1 MTKRFFPASI
11 PGHFGVV
18 AGLLLLASASPAALA
33 LTVSVGNG
41 GCNYIG
47 LQFALDE
54 LASQPGPHVLKLK
67 AQTIA
72 IPDGLTINTSNTSYE
87 LRGGHINCSDANP
100 TVGQR
105 TVLDA
110 SGGDNGTAF
119 AINRSG
125 TGTPPTITLSR
136 VTVKGGSSETDPFAN
151 PEGGGLEVRGFV
163 TVRLNN
169 ATRIEDNASGKGGGA
184 YLRGNGANRPA
195 LLQINGN
202 SRITGNSAQTLGGGI
217 YCDEDGTVY
226 HDYGEVSF
234 NVAGESGGGAYLLG
248 RCRYDS
254 VVSPGSYTGINNN
267 EADYG
272 AGLAVF
278 GTGNVVLRGA
288 TNTPFWFLGNIA
300 LTDGGAL
307 YMARSGSTRT
317 SVSLES
323 TVFIDNRTDQ
333 GRAGAAMILAG
344 GIDVVMRPVSGQAN
358 CSYFGVGYG
367 ACSAVIG
374 NTSGNFAVGGIV
386 HLVRNNEDAS
396 PDMTIENTS
405 FVDNTG
411 RAVLGLWR
419 GGRFDVEGSLFT
431 GNQVSGDSSVVWP
444 GILSL
449 DSQGQ
454 SPTPS
459 RLAFSTVT
467 GNTGSAN
474 AAIVAHEAAPLD
486 LTGSIFYN
494 PGLIGRS
501 NSSGSVTHNGCLLVD
516 ASASY
521 PTSPIPPRVGNPNLQ
536 SDLSLPSN
544 SVALDICAS
553 TGAPSSD
560 YRGNP
565 RVVDQPG
572 VQNVYGAVDLGAIE
586 RPADPPPQPPNLAVR
601 GLGAYIEPGSTS
613 TSAANNTF
621 FGTIELGDE
630 VAHEFELENTGEA
643 TLVISGHTVVGSCTN
658 NFLLGTIPSSLAGDS
673 TAVVSVRF
681 DPLTAG
687 DCTVNYQ
694 IQSNDTNRPTYT
706 FNLRG
711 IAINDR
717 IFADGFE

>member
-1 MTKRFFPASI
+1 MTERWPAFS
-11 PGHFGVV
+11 PSRRWL
-18 AGLLLLASASPAALA
+18 AACLLLLVAATPSARA
-33 LTVSVGNG
+33 LTVTVGNG

-54 LASQPGPHVLKLK
+54 LASQPGPHLLKLK

-72 IPDGLTINTSNTSYE
+72 IPDGLTLDTSDTSYE
-87 LRGGHINCSDANP
+87 LRGGHVNCSDAEP

-110 SGGDNGTAF
+110 SGGDDGTAF

-136 VTVKGGSSETDPFAN
+136 VTVKGGSAETDPFAN

-163 TVRLNN
+163 TVRLNT
-169 ATRIEDNASGKGGGA
+169 ATRIEDNDSGKGGGV
-184 YLRGNGANRPA
+184 YLKGNGTNRPA

-202 SRITGNSAQTLGGGI
+202 SRIIGNSALTLGGGI

-226 HDYGEVSF
+226 HDHGEVSF
-234 NVAGESGGGAYLLG
+234 NVAGEGGGGAYLQG

-254 VVSPGSYTGINNN
+254 VVDPGSYTGINNN
-267 EADYG
+267 EAEYG
-272 AGLAVF
+272 AGLLVF
-278 GTGNVVLRGA
+278 GTGDVVLRGA
-288 TNTPFWFLGNIA
+288 TNTPFWFLGNTA
-300 LTDGGAL
+300 LREGAAL
-307 YMARSGSTRT
+307 YMSRPGSTRT
-317 SVSLES
+317 PASLES
-323 TVFIDNRTDQ
+323 TVFMDNRTEQ
-333 GRAGAAMILAG
+333 GRSGAAMTIAG

-358 CSYFGVGYG
+358 CSYFGVGHG
-367 ACSAVIG
+367 ACSAVVG
-374 NTSGNFAVGGIV
+374 NSAGSLTLGGIV
-386 HLVRNNEDAS
+386 HLVRNEAGAS
-396 PDMTIENTS
+396 PDMAIENTS

-419 GGRFDVEGSLFT
+419 GGRFDVVGSLFT
-431 GNQVSGDSSVVWP
+431 GNHVSGDSSVVWP

-449 DSQGQ
+449 DFQGEA
-454 SPTPS
+454 PTPS

-467 GNTGSAN
+467 GNSGSAN
-474 AAIVAHEAAPLD
+474 AAIVAHEAAPID
-486 LTGSIFYN
+486 LTGSILYN

-501 NSSGSVTHNGCLLVD
+501 NSSGTVTHNGCLLVD

-521 PTSPIPPRVGNPNLQ
+521 PTSPVPPRVGDPLLQ
-536 SDLSLPSN
+536 GDLSLPSD
-544 SVALDICAS
+544 SIALDICAS
-553 TGAPSSD
+553 TGAPASD

-572 VQNVYGAVDLGAIE
+572 VPNVYGAVDLGAIE
-586 RPADPPPQPPNLAVR
+586 RPADPPPQAPNLAVR

-621 FGTIELGDE
+621 FGTVELGDE
-630 VAHEFELENTGEA
+630 VVHAFELENTGEA
-643 TLVISGHTVVGSCTN
+643 TLLIGGHTVVGACAD
-658 NFLLGTIPSSLAGDS
+658 NFSLGTIPSSLAGGG
-673 TAVVSVRF
+673 TAMVNIHF
-681 DPLTAG
+681 DPVGAG

-694 IQSNDTNRPTYT
+694 IQSNDTNRPTYA

-711 IAINDR
+711 IAIDDR
-717 IFADGFE
+717 IFADGFD

>member
-1 MTKRFFPASI
+1 MNPI
-11 PGHFGVV
+11 PVLARMRLV
-18 AGLLLLASASPAALA
+18 LCCLLLAACPSVHAV
-33 LTVSVGNG
+33 TVSVGNG

-54 LASQPGPHVLKLK
+54 LASQPGPHLLKLK

-72 IPDGLTINTSNTSYE
+72 IPNGLTINTGSTSYE
-87 LRGGHINCSDANP
+87 LRGGHVNCSDAAP

-105 TVLDA
+105 TILDA
-110 SGGDNGTAF
+110 SGGNDGTAF

-136 VTVKGGSSETDPFAN
+136 VTVKGGNSETGPFAN

-163 TVRLNN
+163 TVRLNT
-169 ATRIEDNASGKGGGA
+169 ATRIEDNASGKGGGV
-184 YLRGNGANRPA
+184 YLKGNGANRPA

-202 SRITGNSAQTLGGGI
+202 SRITGNSAQTLGGGV

-234 NVAGESGGGAYLLG
+234 NVAGEGGGGAYLQG

-254 VVSPGSYTGINNN
+254 VVDPGSYTGINNN
-267 EADYG
+267 EAEYG
-272 AGLAVF
+272 AGLLVF
-278 GTGNVVLRGA
+278 GTGDVVLRGA
-288 TNTPFWFLGNIA
+288 TNTPFWFLGNTA
-300 LTDGGAL
+300 SQDGGAL
-307 YMARSGSTRT
+307 FMSRSGSTRT
-317 SVSLES
+317 TVKLES
-323 TVFIDNRTDQ
+323 TVFVDNRTDQ

-344 GIDVVMRPVSGQAN
+344 GLDVFLRPVPGQAN
-358 CSYFGVGYG
+358 CSYFGIGYG

-374 NTSGNFAVGGIV
+374 NTSGIVPVGGIV
-386 HLVRNNEDAS
+386 HLIGNNEGAS
-396 PDMTIENTS
+396 PNMTIENTT

-431 GNQVSGDSSVVWP
+431 GNQVSGDSSLVWP

-449 DSQGQ
+449 DFQGE
-454 SPTPS
+454 SPSPS

-467 GNTGSAN
+467 GNSGSAN
-474 AAIVAHEAAPLD
+474 AAILAHESAPID
-486 LTGSIFYN
+486 LTGSILYN

-521 PTSPIPPRVGNPNLQ
+521 PTSPIPPRVGNPSLQ
-536 SDLSLPSN
+536 GDFSLPPN
-544 SVALDICAS
+544 SIALDICAS
-553 TGAPSSD
+553 TGAPSAD

-565 RVVDQPG
+565 RVVDQAG
-572 VQNVYGAVDLGAIE
+572 IQNVYGAVDLGAIE
-586 RPADPPPQPPNLAVR
+586 RPADPPPQAPNLAVR

-621 FGTIELGDE
+621 FGTIELGDD
-630 VAHEFELENTGEA
+630 VVHEFELENTGEA
-643 TLVISGHTVVGSCTN
+643 TLVISGHTVVGSCAS
-658 NFLLGTIPSSLAGDS
+658 NFLLGTIPSSLAGDD
-673 TAVVSVRF
+673 TAMVSVRF
-681 DPLTAG
+681 DPVTAG

-694 IQSNDTNRPTYT
+694 IQSNDSNRPTYA

-717 IFADGFE
+717 IFADGFD